1 MVGTA
6 YEDMGEGELLS
17 VQSNVVELFS
27 HITTEQMAE
36 FQESDNQ
43 IGPILQW
50 VKDGKFPSRSVLYH
64 VKSKATRKLFYQL
77 DRLVLKRG
85 GTSSSLYQRGHGVS
99 SISPTTKATREGTQI
114 SPR

>member
-43 IGPILQW
+43 IGPIYNGSKMVNFHLGQ
-50 VKDGKFPSRSVLYH
+50 SCIVL
-64 VKSKATRKLFYQL
+64 SL
-77 DRLVLKRG
+77 RLP
-85 GTSSSLYQRGHGVS
+85 VS
-99 SISPTTKATREGTQI
+99 CFTNWIDLS
-114 SPR
+114 